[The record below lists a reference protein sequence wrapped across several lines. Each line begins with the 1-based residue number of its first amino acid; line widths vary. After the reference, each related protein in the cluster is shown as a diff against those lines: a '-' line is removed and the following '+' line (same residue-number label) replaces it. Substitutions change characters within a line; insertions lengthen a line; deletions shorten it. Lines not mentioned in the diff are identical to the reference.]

1 MRKIIKRIVAASLLI
16 LAVIGTSMTGMGA
29 GSDATVQSYEQQI
42 ANMEWQI
49 EQAKNELQEIRNQEY
64 ATWQEISKLDEII
77 QYNDQLKV
85 LAQEQLDNIG
95 VQIKETSDSIEELN
109 RQIETQESAFLD
121 RMVQSYMVQ
130 DVDYLQLIFESKSLV
145 DFMTRMDTVNTI
157 LDYDRQVI
165 SQLRKSKDELQLLRS
180 KLDEAE
186 SIQMDR
192 VAQFESIIK
201 ENNAAYESKLAR
213 INQLANDENSAAEL
227 YEYYN
232 QQVASL
238 NTELENYLAELQR
251 RSQSQYVG
259 GQGGWPLEPGAWYYV
274 SSEQGWRNLWGSS
287 DYHLGIDL
295 ACDNGTPVYSYN
307 AGTVVTSAWHDSY
320 GNYVLI
326 DHGGGI
332 ATLYA
337 HMRERCVAQ
346 GDYVAAGQLVGYV
359 GLTGNTSGYH
369 LHFEV
374 RLNGVVQNPRD
385 YLYFP

>member
-1 MRKIIKRIVAASLLI
+1 LKRNIKRIIAAVLLI
-16 LAVIGTSMTGMGA
+16 CGVIGTSMTGMGA

-49 EQAKNELQEIRNQEY
+49 EQAKNELEEIRNQEY

-77 QYNDQLKV
+77 QYNDQLKH

-95 VQIKETSDSIEELN
+95 VQIKETKDNIEELN

-130 DVDYLQLIFESKSLV
+130 DVDYLQLVFESKSLV
-145 DFMTRMDTVNTI
+145 DFLTRMDTVNSI
-157 LDYDRQVI
+157 LDYDKQVI
-165 SQLRKSKDELQLLRS
+165 SQLRKSKDELQLLES
-180 KLDEAE
+180 KLNEAE

-201 ENNAAYESKLAR
+201 ENNSAYESKLNR
-213 INQLANDENSAAEL
+213 INQLQSDESSAAEM

-232 QQVASL
+232 QQVAAL

-274 SSEQGWRNLWGSS
+274 SSEQGERILWGSY

-337 HMRERCVAQ
+337 HMRERCVAA

-374 RLNGVVQNPRD
+374 RLNGVVQNPRN
-385 YLYFP
+385 YLVFP

>member
-1 MRKIIKRIVAASLLI
+1 MKRNIKRIIAAVLL
-16 LAVIGTSMTGMGA
+16 LCGVMGTSMTGMGA
-29 GSDATVQSYEQQI
+29 GNDATVQSYEQQI

-49 EQAKNELQEIRNQEY
+49 EQAKNELEEIRNQEY

-77 QYNDQLKV
+77 QYNDQLKH

-95 VQIKETSDSIEELN
+95 VQIKETKDNIEELN

-130 DVDYLQLIFESKSLV
+130 DVDYLQLVFESKSLV
-145 DFMTRMDTVNTI
+145 DFLTRMDTVNSI
-157 LDYDRQVI
+157 LDYDKQVI
-165 SQLRKSKDELQLLRS
+165 SQLRKSKDELQLLES
-180 KLDEAE
+180 KLNEAE

-201 ENNAAYESKLAR
+201 ENNSAYESKLNR
-213 INQLANDENSAAEL
+213 INQLQSDESSAAEM

-232 QQVASL
+232 QQVAAL

-274 SSEQGWRNLWGSS
+274 SSEQGERILWGSY

-337 HMRERCVAQ
+337 HMRERCVAA

-374 RLNGVVQNPRD
+374 RLNGVVQNPRN
-385 YLYFP
+385 YLVFP

>member
-238 NTELENYLAELQR
+238 NTELEHYLAELQR
-251 RSQSQYVG
+251 RSQS
-259 GQGGWPLEPGAWYYV
+259 
-274 SSEQGWRNLWGSS
+274 
-287 DYHLGIDL
+287 
-295 ACDNGTPVYSYN
+295 
-307 AGTVVTSAWHDSY
+307 
-320 GNYVLI
+320 
-326 DHGGGI
+326 
-332 ATLYA
+332 
-337 HMRERCVAQ
+337 
-346 GDYVAAGQLVGYV
+346 
-359 GLTGNTSGYH
+359 
-369 LHFEV
+369 
-374 RLNGVVQNPRD
+374 
-385 YLYFP
+385 